1 MRIAIVIKNNPRIV
15 VLVQNEIEIR
25 KRGEREG

>member
-15 VLVQNEIEIR
+15 VLVQNEIDIR

>member
-15 VLVQNEIEIR
+15 VLGQNEIEIR

>member
-25 KRGEREG
+25 KRGKREG